1 MKKEEKNAK
10 LAEIANLKKELM
22 MLRIKASSGEAVLI
36 KAFKDKK
43 KAIARIFTAI
53 NNKKTNKA

>member
-1 MKKEEKNAK
+1 MKKEEKNSK
-10 LAEIANLKKELM
+10 LAEIANLKKDLL

-36 KAFKDKK
+36 RDFKNKK
-43 KAIARIFTAI
+43 KEIARIFTAI